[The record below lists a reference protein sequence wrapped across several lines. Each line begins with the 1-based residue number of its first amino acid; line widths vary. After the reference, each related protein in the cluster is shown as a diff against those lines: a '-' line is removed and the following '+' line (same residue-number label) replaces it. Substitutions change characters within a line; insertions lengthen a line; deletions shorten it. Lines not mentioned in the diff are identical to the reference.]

1 MTTTAPAPAPADS
14 PSARRS
20 RWVVYRTALYD
31 ASGGL
36 LRASHAFPHEDLQD
50 PQTVADLCA
59 RAADTGC
66 TYEAGTFL
74 VWTDP
79 DTQPHDHIGQTPPAD
94 GSRCF
99 GPPHPP
105 VPVMRRAPA
114 R

>member
-1 MTTTAPAPAPADS
+1 VLTAAAVFRA
-14 PSARRS
+14 
-20 RWVVYRTALYD
+20 ALYGAD
-31 ASGGL
+31 GL
-36 LRASHAFPHEDLQD
+36 LIKTAEVFPFEDPPN

-74 VWTDP
+74 IWIDP
-79 DTQPHDHIGQTPPAD
+79 DTQPHKHIEHTPQAD

-105 VPVMRRAPA
+105 VPTHHRAT
-114 R
+114 RVR